1 MQQRAAELIATLDL
15 RPHPEGGFYR
25 EVFRSESRVT
35 RAGDG
40 ADRAGLTTIYFLLP
54 RGPVS
59 RLHQVDSDEVW
70 HLYEG
75 GPLEVFDVNPAG
87 DTVSRHRIEGVGDG
101 SGVPV
106 CVIPAGH
113 WQAARSLGAYTLV
126 GCTVGPGFEFA
137 DFRMLADNKDLAA
150 TVVAGCPEMAG
161 FI

>member
-25 EVFRSESRVT
+25 EVFRSESHVV
-35 RAGDG
+35 RAGDN
-40 ADRAGLTTIYFLLP
+40 AERAGLTTIYFLLP
-54 RGPVS
+54 RGTIS

-75 GPLEVFDVNPAG
+75 GPLELFNVNPAG
-87 DTVSRHRIEGVGDG
+87 NTVTRHRLEPLDKG
-101 SGVPV
+101 SGAPV

-126 GCTVGPGFEFA
+126 GCTVGPGFEFT
-137 DFRMLADNKDLAA
+137 DFRMLADNREVAA
-150 TVVAGCPEMAG
+150 AVIAACPEMAE